1 MEIRDKKVNKIHIGE
16 KFKIHDCERDSR
28 TLVVRSEEE
37 DEESI
42 TDGDTAA
49 YKRPRYTERSQDKT
63 IKKRDAHEHGD
74 EDGDTYNNRF
84 GEEI

>member
-49 YKRPRYTERSQDKT
+49 YINVQDIQRDLRIRP
-63 IKKRDAHEHGD
+63 
-74 EDGDTYNNRF
+74 
-84 GEEI
+84 